1 LVAKKVGQEFMLYDP
16 EKDCVHVLN
25 PTAYRIHQLLGEGL
39 GPEAIAAALRS
50 EFGLAPDHPVMADV
64 QEGIHSLE
72 RLGLA

>member
-1 LVAKKVGQEFMLYDP
+1 LKSLVAKKVGQEFMLYDP

-25 PTAYRIHQLLGEGL
+25 PTAYRIHQLLGE
-39 GPEAIAAALRS
+39 
-50 EFGLAPDHPVMADV
+50 APDHPVMADV